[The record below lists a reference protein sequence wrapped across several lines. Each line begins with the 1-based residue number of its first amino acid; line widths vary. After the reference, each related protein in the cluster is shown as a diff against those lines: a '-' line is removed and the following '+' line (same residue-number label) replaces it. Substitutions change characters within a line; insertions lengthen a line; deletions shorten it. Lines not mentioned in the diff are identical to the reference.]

1 MYIHDVN
8 PGILEKIIEDGI
20 DKMNKTSENDI
31 PCNCLKLRRASLA
44 ITKVYDKYLEPSGI
58 KVSQYS
64 ILKSIS
70 RMEPVNVSNLAINV
84 RLDRTTLVRNL
95 KPLEQ
100 KGLISDISKAGNR
113 NRQLILTE
121 RGKETLTEAI
131 PLWMKAQDYVEQYL
145 GAEDL
150 STLSSLLLKIEKI
163 EA

>member
-1 MYIHDVN
+1 M
-8 PGILEKIIEDGI
+8 
-20 DKMNKTSENDI
+20 DKMNKASKSNIT
-31 PCNCLKLRRASLA
+31 CTCLKLRRASQT

-70 RMEPVNVSNLAINV
+70 HMEPVNVSDLAVNV

-100 KGLISDISKAGNR
+100 KGLISDISKAGTR

-121 RGKETLTEAI
+121 NGKSVLTEAL
-131 PLWMKAQDYVEQYL
+131 PLWKKAQACVEQYL
-145 GAEDL
+145 GKENS
-150 STLSSLLLKIEKI
+150 STLSSLLRKIEGL
-163 EA
+163 EP